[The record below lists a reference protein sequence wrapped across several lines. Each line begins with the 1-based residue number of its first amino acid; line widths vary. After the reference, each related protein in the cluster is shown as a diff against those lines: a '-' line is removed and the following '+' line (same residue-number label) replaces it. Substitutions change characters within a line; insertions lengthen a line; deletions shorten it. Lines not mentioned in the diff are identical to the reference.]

1 MSGKKRMVV
10 YVPEQLLEQ
19 VDGVARTDSANRSQ
33 IVREALRMYVSAHL
47 KNGIREKM
55 QQGYMEMARLNLRIA
70 SELFPLEQEAGGTVE
85 RLVSGV

>member
-33 IVREALRMYVSAHL
+33 IVREALRMYVSTHR
-47 KNGIREKM
+47 NDIREQM

-70 SELFPLEQEAGGTVE
+70 SEAFPLEQEAGGTVE